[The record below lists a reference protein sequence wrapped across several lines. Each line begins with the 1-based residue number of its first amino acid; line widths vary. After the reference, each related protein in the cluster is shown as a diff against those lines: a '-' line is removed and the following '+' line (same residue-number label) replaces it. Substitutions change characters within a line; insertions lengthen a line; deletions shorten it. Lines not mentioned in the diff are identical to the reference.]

1 MKTFIYTLGFF
12 ALLVSPTT
20 CKNGKL
26 NFQNSTN
33 NTTNNSMTSRDG
45 EDEGDKV
52 IVIDP
57 TKPIPKP

>member
-20 CKNGKL
+20 CQNGKI

-33 NTTNNSMTSRDG
+33 SSTNNDAASKDG
-45 EDEGDKV
+45 DDDNCV
-52 IVIDP
+52 IIIDP